1 MDAKEVTKS
10 VLDYFQNIKQVKF
23 SFEVKKV
30 EKITGTFDGETWI
43 VTCDIL
49 NLFDDT
55 PKTFEIGVNDATGD
69 FTYIKEIE

>member
-10 VLDYFQNIKQVKF
+10 VLDYFQSIKQIKF

-30 EKITGTFDGETWI
+30 EKITGTSDDETWI

-69 FTYIKEIE
+69 FTYLKEIE